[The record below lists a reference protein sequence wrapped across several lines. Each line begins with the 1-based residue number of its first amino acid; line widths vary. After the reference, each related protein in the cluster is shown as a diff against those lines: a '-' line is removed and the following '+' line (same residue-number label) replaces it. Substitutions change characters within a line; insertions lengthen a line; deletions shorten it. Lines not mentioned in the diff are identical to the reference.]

1 MMEKIIQ
8 NSYQN
13 EISVKKVRLVINLV
27 FRMGRQNLN
36 SILLEMTK
44 LGLVKYIDHQTLLIL
59 WKPND
64 D

>member
-1 MMEKIIQ
+1 MEKIIQ